1 MKQEDKQYEK
11 WLTEIKNRQP
21 ILENPEEL
29 TTAILNSIS
38 VPSSRHKRKKY
49 LLGAWLSGMAAAI
62 LLFLFINDTYFSPM
76 PRQIEKQNEYD
87 NLQSS
92 GNISLPDNWKDMKLS
107 EKNSYLSARYVQ
119 HRKLRQ
125 ASIYKF
131 IKDNRLK

>member
-49 LLGAWLSGMAAAI
+49 LLGAWLSGLAAAI
-62 LLFLFINDTYFSPM
+62 LLFLFINDTYFSPI
-76 PRQIEKQNEYD
+76 PRQIEKLNG
-87 NLQSS
+87 NLPNSS
-92 GNISLPDNWKDMKLS
+92 IITLPDNWKEMKLS

>member
-38 VPSSRHKRKKY
+38 GSSSRHKRKKY
-49 LLGAWLSGMAAAI
+49 LLGAWLSGIAAAI
-62 LLFLFINDTYFSPM
+62 LLFLFINDTYFSPI
-76 PRQIEKQNEYD
+76 PRQIEKQNG
-87 NLQSS
+87 NLPNSS
-92 GNISLPDNWKDMKLS
+92 IITLPDNWKEMKLS

-125 ASIYKF
+125 ASIYKY

>member
-38 VPSSRHKRKKY
+38 GPSSRHKRKKY
-49 LLGAWLSGMAAAI
+49 LLGAWLSGIAAAI
-62 LLFLFINDTYFSPM
+62 LLFLFINDTYFSPI

-87 NLQSS
+87 NFQSS
-92 GNISLPDNWKDMKLS
+92 GIISLPDNWKDMKLS

>member
-49 LLGAWLSGMAAAI
+49 LLGAWLSGLAAAI
-62 LLFLFINDTYFSPM
+62 LLFLFINDTYFSPI
-76 PRQIEKQNEYD
+76 PRQIEKRNG
-87 NLQSS
+87 NLPNSS
-92 GNISLPDNWKDMKLS
+92 IITLPDNWKEMKLS

>member
-49 LLGAWLSGMAAAI
+49 LLGAWLSGLAAAI

-76 PRQIEKQNEYD
+76 TRQIEKQNG
-87 NLQSS
+87 NLPNSS
-92 GNISLPDNWKDMKLS
+92 IITLPDNWKEMKLS

>member
-11 WLTEIKNRQP
+11 WLSEIKNRQP

-38 VPSSRHKRKKY
+38 HPSSPHKRKKY
-49 LLGAWLSGMAAAI
+49 LLGAWLSAMAAAI
-62 LLFLFINDTYFSPM
+62 LLFLFINDTYFSPI
-76 PRQIEKQNEYD
+76 PQQAERQNDYG
-87 NLQSS
+87 NLQYSS
-92 GNISLPDNWKDMKLS
+92 IISLPDNWNEMKLS
-107 EKNSYLSARYVQ
+107 EKNSYLSTRYVQ